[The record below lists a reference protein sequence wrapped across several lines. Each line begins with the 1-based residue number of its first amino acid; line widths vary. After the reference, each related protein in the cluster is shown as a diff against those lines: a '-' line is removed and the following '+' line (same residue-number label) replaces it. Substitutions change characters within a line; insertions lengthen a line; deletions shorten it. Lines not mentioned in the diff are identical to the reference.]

1 MNVHQPA
8 QNDWSAQQCRGVTTS
23 AKTARHPR
31 HADRLAALQSF
42 DVLDTPRE
50 EEFDDICALAAEI
63 CGTPVAL
70 ISLVDDNRQW
80 FKAEIGLG
88 AAQTS
93 LRESIC
99 AHAILQDDMLEIPD
113 TRMDE
118 RTADN
123 PLVTQKDGFRFYA
136 GAVLETD
143 DGLPIG
149 TLCTLDY
156 QPRRLTS
163 TQKDTLRVLARQ
175 VMTQLQLR
183 RALVQQKLM
192 AQEID
197 HRVKNSLQSITS
209 IVRLQARR
217 SENLATK
224 SVLNELERRIG
235 SIALLHEALHKA
247 SSSEKVRLDSLMS
260 SISGYLQ
267 QGVVDSIQ
275 VESHFDRIMIES
287 KQASAIALLA
297 NEFTANSIKHAF
309 PKAQAGRIGFS
320 GTRMEDGT
328 LRIVMEDDGIGFDRG
343 SVSGD
348 GLGLKIIDATIAQL
362 NATIEQDA
370 DNNGV
375 RLVITVP
382 AA

>member
-8 QNDWSAQQCRGVTTS
+8 QNDRSAQQCRGVTTS

-197 HRVKNSLQSITS
+197 HRVKNPLQSITS

-382 AA
+382 VA

>member
-1 MNVHQPA
+1 MNVHQPDL
-8 QNDWSAQQCRGVTTS
+8 NDLSARQCRRMTTPIQ
-23 AKTARHPR
+23 AACHPR
-31 HADRLAALQSF
+31 NADRLAALQSF
-42 DVLDTPRE
+42 KILDTPRE
-50 EEFDDICALAAEI
+50 AEFDDICALAAEI

-99 AHAILQDDMLEIPD
+99 SHAILQEDILEIPD
-113 TRMDE
+113 TRLDA

-123 PLVTQKDGFRFYA
+123 PLVTRRDGFLFYA

-149 TLCTLDY
+149 TLCILDY
-156 QPRRLTS
+156 QPRHLTG
-163 TQKDTLRVLARQ
+163 TQKATLRVLARQ

-183 RALVQQKLM
+183 RALDQQKLM

-217 SENLATK
+217 TGNAETR
-224 SVLNELERRIG
+224 SVLNELELRIG
-235 SIALLHEALHKA
+235 SIALLHEELHKA
-247 SSSEKVRLDSLMS
+247 GSSEQVRLDSLMGN
-260 SISGYLQ
+260 ISGYLQ
-267 QGVVDSIQ
+267 QGVVDSIRI
-275 VESHFDRIMIES
+275 ESRFDPIMIGS
-287 KQASAIALLA
+287 RQASAIALLA

-309 PKAQAGRIGFS
+309 PDGQAGRIGFS
-320 GTRMEDGT
+320 GTRMHGGA
-328 LRIVMEDDGIGFDRG
+328 LRIVMEDDGIGFDRR
-343 SVSGD
+343 SVPGT
-348 GLGLKIIDATIAQL
+348 GLGLRIMDATITQL

-370 DNNGV
+370 DHNGV

>member
-8 QNDWSAQQCRGVTTS
+8 QNDRSAQQCRGVTTS

-93 LRESIC
+93 LRELIC

>member
-1 MNVHQPA
+1 MNVHQLEINA
-8 QNDWSAQQCRGVTTS
+8 LSAQACRRVTSPTK
-23 AKTARHPR
+23 AACHPR
-31 HADRLAALQSF
+31 NADRLAALQSF
-42 DVLDTPRE
+42 NVLDTPRE
-50 EEFDDICALAAEI
+50 AEFDDICALAAEI

-99 AHAILQDDMLEIPD
+99 SHAILQDDILEIPD
-113 TRMDE
+113 TRLDT

-123 PLVTQKDGFRFYA
+123 PLVTQQDGFLFYA

-156 QPRRLTS
+156 QPRRLTG
-163 TQKDTLRVLARQ
+163 TQKTTLRVLARQ

-183 RALVQQKLM
+183 RALDQQKLM

-209 IVRLQARR
+209 IVRLQARK
-217 SENLATK
+217 SENAETRD
-224 SVLNELERRIG
+224 VLNDLERRIG
-235 SIALLHEALHKA
+235 SIALLHEELHKA
-247 SSSEKVRLDSLMS
+247 SSSEQVRLDSLMS
-260 SISGYLQ
+260 NISGYLQ
-267 QGVVDSIQ
+267 QGVVDSIHIDSRF
-275 VESHFDRIMIES
+275 ERIMVQS

-297 NEFTANSIKHAF
+297 NEFTANSVKHAF
-309 PKAQAGRIGFS
+309 PNGQAGRIRFS
-320 GTRMEDGT
+320 GTCMAGEA
-328 LRIVMEDDGIGFDRG
+328 LRIVMEDDGIGFDRA
-343 SVSGD
+343 SVAGN
-348 GLGLKIIDATIAQL
+348 GLGLKIIDAAIEQL
-362 NATIEQDA
+362 NATIEQDT
-370 DNNGV
+370 DHNGTRV
-375 RLVITVP
+375 VITVP

>member
-1 MNVHQPA
+1 MI
-8 QNDWSAQQCRGVTTS
+8 
-23 AKTARHPR
+23 
-31 HADRLAALQSF
+31 SF
-42 DVLDTPRE
+42 
-50 EEFDDICALAAEI
+50 
-63 CGTPVAL
+63 
-70 ISLVDDNRQW
+70 VDDKRQW

-88 AAQTS
+88 AGQTS

-149 TLCTLDY
+149 TLCILDY
-156 QPRRLTS
+156 KPRRLTS

-183 RALVQQKLM
+183 RALAQQRLM

-217 SENLATK
+217 SKSADTK
-224 SVLNELERRIG
+224 DVLNELERRIG
-235 SIALLHEALHKA
+235 SIALLHEELHKA
-247 SSSEKVRLDSLMS
+247 SSSEQVSLDSLMS
-260 SISGYLQ
+260 NITGYLQ
-267 QGVVDSIQ
+267 QGVVDTIRIDCHF
-275 VESHFDRIMIES
+275 ESIMIES
-287 KQASAIALLA
+287 KQASAIALLT

-309 PKAQAGRIGFS
+309 PNQQAGRIRFS
-320 GTRMEDGT
+320 GIRMEDGA
-328 LRIVMEDDGIGFDRG
+328 LRIVMEDNGIGFDRG
-343 SVSGD
+343 SVSGN

-362 NATIEQDA
+362 NAMIEQDA
-370 DNNGV
+370 NHNGV

>member
-8 QNDWSAQQCRGVTTS
+8 QNDRSAQQCRGVTTS